1 MMESSNTD
9 LKITM
14 QNIKDLKEIMNT
26 MNKGIKIKTVKI

>member
-1 MMESSNTD
+1 MESSNTD

-26 MNKGIKIKTVKI
+26 MNKRIKIKTVKI